1 MSLNTAH
8 LNGGVLIH
16 SGECI
21 LLFCENVTIEWS
33 GQNEPAFNGSKH
45 GRIYLT
51 THRMIFNNK
60 AGSDPMQSFSFPFI
74 TLSEVGVEQPIFG
87 ANYIKGKVRA
97 QPNGNWIGEAKFKV
111 TFKTGGA
118 IDFGEA
124 MLKAAQL
131 ATRNAQRDAPPPYV
145 PPQTQWY
152 AAPPPAYAPPPQG
165 YYGWSPPTNVF
176 PQQPPTGAVFMTD
189 APPPYPGIN
198 VPGQAPHPQ
207 GAQGFGYPPQPQGFG
222 FSQPGYGPPGA
233 AGFAPGASGGMQ
245 QPGFSSADAKAAE
258 AAQSAYYD
266 PNQPQMAYVP
276 PPAYY
281 ENPPSYNNATNN
293 NNKKEQ

>member
-8 LNGGVLIH
+8 MSGGVLIH

-33 GQNEPAFNGSKH
+33 GQKEPPFQGTKQ

-60 AGSDPMQSFSFPFI
+60 SGGDPMQSFSFPFV
-74 TLSEVGVEQPIFG
+74 TLSEIGIEQPIFG

-97 QPNGNWIGEAKFKV
+97 QPNGNWVGEAKFKL

-124 MLKAAQL
+124 MLKAARL
-131 ATRNAQRDAPPPYV
+131 ATQNAQRDAPPPYV
-145 PPQTQWY
+145 PPQAQWY

-165 YYGWSPPTNVF
+165 YYGWTPPTNVF
-176 PQQPPTGAVFMTD
+176 PDQPPAGAVFMTD

-198 VPGQAPHPQ
+198 VPGQGPPTQ
-207 GAQGFGYPPQPQGFG
+207 GAQGFGYAPQAQGFG
-222 FSQPGYGPPGA
+222 FTQP
-233 AGFAPGASGGMQ
+233 AGPGASSGMQ

-266 PNQPQMAYVP
+266 PNRPQMAYVP

-281 ENPPSYNNATNN
+281 ENPPSYNQATT
-293 NNKKEQ
+293 KKDQ